1 MPGALR
7 RYQIMSFVVGTML
20 LIFCVF
26 IILRHAFGVAAT
38 AEMVVAQVH
47 GVLYM
52 LYLVTVLQ
60 VALAYRPRAGRIVV
74 MVCSGFIPGLAF
86 FVEHRVVSDLRST
99 APVG

>member
-20 LIFCVF
+20 LIFCAF
-26 IILRHAFGVAAT
+26 IILRHGFGVAAT
-38 AEMVVAQVH
+38 AEMVVAQIH

-52 LYLVTVLQ
+52 LYLVTVGQ
-60 VALAYRPRAGRIVV
+60 VAWEYKLTPGRIFV

-86 FVEHRVVSDLRST
+86 VIEHRVVADLRDLT
-99 APVG
+99 PAA